1 MQQQQQQR
9 KQAVRQTA
17 THTCL
22 IVEDSE
28 FDSLRMTRVLN
39 RSLGPV
45 DVKVAA
51 TLEHARE
58 MLQTNQIGLILLDN
72 NLPDGL
78 GANFALELAQNSRLA
93 QIPVIMVSD
102 WPSPFM
108 WEKAASAGV
117 LFVVNKTE
125 FNGRYVHAAL
135 KTARDRRLRLN

>member
-78 GANFALELAQNSRLA
+78 G
-93 QIPVIMVSD
+93 
-102 WPSPFM
+102 
-108 WEKAASAGV
+108 
-117 LFVVNKTE
+117 
-125 FNGRYVHAAL
+125 VHY
-135 KTARDRRLRLN
+135 RNI